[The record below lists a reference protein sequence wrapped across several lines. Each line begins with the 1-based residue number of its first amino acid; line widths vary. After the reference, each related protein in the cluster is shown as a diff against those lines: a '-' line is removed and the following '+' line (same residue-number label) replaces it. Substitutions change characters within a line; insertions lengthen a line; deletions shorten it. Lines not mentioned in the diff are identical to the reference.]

1 MNMTARTFTWEA
13 LHAAGLTAP
22 EAARVRGVNT
32 SCAYTWSSRVGV
44 KWPKPPSVM
53 RCPVRIRGVDYPSIE
68 AAARALHVH
77 QSNICRHL
85 ALHGHADNVGIRKPG
100 GQVGRRVLHMEK
112 PIRIG
117 EREWPSRKALA
128 DYIGW
133 PRPRVTRAFGG
144 QGTAAMRDRVL
155 AAVMAED
162 ARRAQQRLKEM
173 DRT

>member
-1 MNMTARTFTWEA
+1 MNMMARTFTWEA

-44 KWPKPPSVM
+44 KWPKPPSAM

-68 AAARALHVH
+68 AAARALGVH

-85 ALHGHADNVGIRKPG
+85 ALHGHADGVGLRKPG
-100 GQVGRRVLHMEK
+100 GQVGRRVKHLENPVK
-112 PIRIG
+112 IG
-117 EREWPSRKALA
+117 GREWHSRKALA
-128 DYIGW
+128 EYIGW
-133 PRPRVTRAFGG
+133 PPGRVVRAFGKSA
-144 QGTAAMRDRVL
+144 TTAMRDRVL

-162 ARRAQQRLKEM
+162 ARRARARLREM
-173 DRT
+173 ENA